1 MKSRV
6 LSPCRDIDY
15 YEAHEQ
21 DIRLEDITSDDI
33 NAEILRMLRY
43 DDWNDLVNL
52 INLSRERTNFG
63 DSSRFA
69 IRENDDCGW
78 LGYFIGKSQK
88 LEMMF
93 FDYFLGRERIDALMV
108 GLCCNQS
115 IQRIQ
120 VDRDIGEAGFR
131 GLGNFLGNNQSVK
144 HMNFYSFDI
153 GSECAQNIASM
164 FGQCQYTSLKHI
176 EICENNLHD
185 EEFAQIAAALAVQ
198 PQIEELVLCDNII
211 GRLGCIALGSTLKS
225 WRAPSLKKLYIS
237 IRDIDDECIQVMA
250 AGMINC
256 SSLSELNLSGRY
268 LTGEVG
274 LRSFADVFQSESC
287 CMEKLCLSEMSIGF
301 DGASAL
307 AAGFSRCSSLKSLN
321 LSHNILGDAGLDA
334 IVAGLANSSNLEEL
348 LLSSNGTFSSTGLGS
363 LATLFRT
370 AENLKELSLANNG
383 INDEGLQA
391 LSAGMRNRCNVSK
404 LNLSN
409 NTITDVGLQALVSG
423 LINNSKLE
431 NLQLSGHRSITVA
444 GLRSLSAFFQSESCA
459 LKTIW
464 LVDMSIGDDGASAL
478 ADALVGNK
486 SLKELRLSCN
496 TSGITALGWSAFSKL
511 LCDTS
516 SVNNTYLSN
525 HTLELIG
532 RWNNGG
538 TPPDIRR
545 YLLWHRYLEMK
556 QRFVTQVAMV
566 KVIMSHPHLKMEPFF
581 PWRLKFLPLVV
592 ACFDKVKFIFGRS
605 ETGQDLSIVYQF
617 VRGMPLFVVRSY
629 AGENAH
635 RKRKRDEREA

>member
-1 MKSRV
+1 MES
-6 LSPCRDIDY
+6 RDIAY

-21 DIRLEDITSDDI
+21 DIRLEDITSDAI
-33 NAEILRMLRY
+33 NAKILHKLRY
-43 DDWNDLVNL
+43 DDWNNGVNVVNL
-52 INLSRERTNFG
+52 TFAGG
-63 DSSRFA
+63 DVTKFV
-69 IRENDDCGW
+69 IREGDDCGW

-88 LEMMF
+88 LEIMF
-93 FDYFLGRERIDALMV
+93 FDYFPQERERIDALMV

-120 VDRDIGEAGFR
+120 VDRDIGEVGFR

-307 AAGFSRCSSLKSLN
+307 RLGFRDAA
-321 LSHNILGDAGLDA
+321 H
-334 IVAGLANSSNLEEL
+334 
-348 LLSSNGTFSSTGLGS
+348 
-363 LATLFRT
+363 
-370 AENLKELSLANNG
+370 
-383 INDEGLQA
+383 
-391 LSAGMRNRCNVSK
+391 
-404 LNLSN
+404 
-409 NTITDVGLQALVSG
+409 
-423 LINNSKLE
+423 
-431 NLQLSGHRSITVA
+431 
-444 GLRSLSAFFQSESCA
+444 
-459 LKTIW
+459 
-464 LVDMSIGDDGASAL
+464 
-478 ADALVGNK
+478 
-486 SLKELRLSCN
+486 
-496 TSGITALGWSAFSKL
+496 
-511 LCDTS
+511 
-516 SVNNTYLSN
+516 
-525 HTLELIG
+525 
-532 RWNNGG
+532 
-538 TPPDIRR
+538 
-545 YLLWHRYLEMK
+545 
-556 QRFVTQVAMV
+556 
-566 KVIMSHPHLKMEPFF
+566 
-581 PWRLKFLPLVV
+581 
-592 ACFDKVKFIFGRS
+592 
-605 ETGQDLSIVYQF
+605 
-617 VRGMPLFVVRSY
+617 
-629 AGENAH
+629 
-635 RKRKRDEREA
+635 